1 MAELILI
8 GNTKDIM
15 MKFKIKRIV
24 SISAA
29 VLTLTSAS
37 AAFAVEETKLTL
49 IKNVNIF
56 NGTSTK
62 LITGKNVLI
71 EGNMIKAVAKNIDAK
86 GATDIDGNG
95 GTLTPGFHDM
105 HTHVALFRNVSNS
118 RNSLDLLYTGALAAA
133 RLEGMLMNGFTT
145 IMDVGGPAKF
155 AQTLVEEGVFKG
167 PRIYPSEALLTQTSG
182 HGDFRNV
189 NDIHPNLAGS
199 ATHPWD
205 SQFTCIADGETEMRR
220 CVRQNLRRGATQ
232 VKLMAGGGVSSQFD
246 PLHSKQSSPA
256 ETRAAVEAAESW
268 GTFVSA
274 HAYTD
279 KSVKEAVEN
288 GVKYILHAPM
298 ITEDTAE
305 LMADKGVFMGA
316 TLSPVYAVPKETLK
330 GMLSP
335 ASYKKFL
342 QVYDT
347 YPNAMKAAAKEGVT
361 LVFGTDI
368 LSTPQTTLQMDDSAG
383 QEFIQ
388 LAKYMS
394 NAEVL
399 KTATGNASKLIKL
412 MGPNNPWP
420 NGPTGVIEEGAYA
433 DLIIIDGNPLKDIN
447 LLADPDKNFDI
458 IMKDGVIYKNAL

>member
-1 MAELILI
+1 
-8 GNTKDIM
+8 
-15 MKFKIKRIV
+15 MKFTLKKIVTV
-24 SISAA
+24 SA
-29 VLTLTSAS
+29 VALSLASAS
-37 AAFAVEETKLTL
+37 VAYAADEAKLTL

-62 LITGKNVLI
+62 LITGKSVLI

-86 GATDIDGNG
+86 GATVIDGKG

-105 HTHVALFRNVSNS
+105 HTHIGLFRNVSNS

-167 PRIYPSEALLTQTSG
+167 PRIYPSEAVVTQTSG

-205 SQFTCIADGETEMRR
+205 SQFACIADGVTEMRR

-232 VKLMAGGGVSSQFD
+232 IKIMAGGGVSSVFD
-246 PLHSKQSSPA
+246 PLHSKQSSPS
-256 ETRAAVEAAESW
+256 ETRAAVEAAGAW
-268 GTFVSA
+268 QTFVSA

-279 KSVKEAVEN
+279 VSVREAVEN
-288 GVKYILHAPM
+288 GVKYIIHAPM

-305 LMADKGVFMGA
+305 LMADNGVFMGA
-316 TLSPVYAVPKETLK
+316 TLSPVYSVPKEDLK
-330 GMLSP
+330 AMLSP

-347 YPNAMKAAAKEGVT
+347 YPNAMRAAQKEGVT

-368 LSTPQTTLQMDDSAG
+368 LSTPTTTLQMDDSAS
-383 QEFIQ
+383 QEFVQ

-394 NAEVL
+394 NAEAL
-399 KTATGNASKLIKL
+399 ITATGNASKLIKL

-420 NGPTGVIEEGAYA
+420 NGPTGVIEPGAYA
-433 DLIIIDGNPLKDIN
+433 DLLIIDGNPLKDIN
-447 LLADPDKNFDI
+447 LLTDPDKNFDI
-458 IMKDGVIYKNAL
+458 IMKDGVIYKNQL